1 MCEIRGGEWPNAQS
15 AITQEGM
22 VRFGPFCHQ
31 SKGLLKTYKMAS
43 PPGRDSISL
52 ERDEVKTN
60 LKTSLDRFLNE
71 NRSKSNNSSII
82 LISYQL
88 TTLNSKISRK
98 YEILGDFKFSTLPC
112 PHPYVFPL
120 VWREMIL
127 SSLAILYRI

>member
-1 MCEIRGGEWPNAQS
+1 VVPTSETMCEIRGGEWPIAQS

-22 VRFGPFCHQ
+22 VRFGPFCHH

-71 NRSKSNNSSII
+71 NRSKSNNSSR
-82 LISYQL
+82 
-88 TTLNSKISRK
+88 TLFT
-98 YEILGDFKFSTLPC
+98 Y
-112 PHPYVFPL
+112 
-120 VWREMIL
+120 
-127 SSLAILYRI
+127 